1 MPVSKFLNLMWYLFL
16 FKTKVFFKD
25 TAILN
30 DITDDVDN
38 IIINDTNLV
47 GMYQKQTFVHSGSGT
62 IR

>member
-1 MPVSKFLNLMWYLFL
+1 MISFPLQDKS
-16 FKTKVFFKD
+16 FFKD